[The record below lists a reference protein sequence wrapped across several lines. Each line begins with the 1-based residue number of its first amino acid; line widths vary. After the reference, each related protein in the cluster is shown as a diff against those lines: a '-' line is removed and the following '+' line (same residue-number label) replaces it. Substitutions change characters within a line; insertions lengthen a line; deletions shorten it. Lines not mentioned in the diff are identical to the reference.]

1 MLYKELNITICLIPV
16 RFLSLLQ
23 LRKLIPTRRTLIK
36 VLIILIVIFS
46 ISLPIVFYLEETPY
60 GKYICNTCHSM
71 NFYVVTME
79 KDPHGNYSC
88 MICHERPPPAELFE
102 MLLGELRRPEAVEIF
117 EKYHPQTQKNLLEHC
132 AKCHHKEDVEKLK
145 IHIYHLTTVETLHT
159 CSICH
164 VPHIKEFL
172 NKSCTQCHDYS
183 ATVEKHMYMHGSLTQ
198 RLISINCAQCHS
210 PQSSAYVP
218 PANVCLQA
226 TIEGESCLACHT
238 QLRPPDITGRPCI
251 ACHKK

>member
-1 MLYKELNITICLIPV
+1 VKSFP
-16 RFLSLLQ
+16 SLL
-23 LRKLIPTRRTLIK
+23 RRLISAARQILIK
-36 VLIILIVIFS
+36 FLIILIIIVL
-46 ISLPIVFYLEETPY
+46 ISLPIVFYIEETPY

-71 NFYVVTME
+71 NFYVAAIE
-79 KDPHGNYSC
+79 EDPHGNYSC
-88 MICHERPPPAELFE
+88 MVCHERPSLAELPGMMFTE
-102 MLLGELRRPEAVEIF
+102 VFQRPEAMEIF

-132 AKCHHKEDVEKLK
+132 ENCHHREDVEKLK
-145 IHIYHLTTVETLHT
+145 IHIYHLTIVETLHT

-172 NKSCTQCHDYS
+172 NESCTQCHDYS

-198 RLISINCAQCHS
+198 QLISINCAQCHS

-226 TIEGESCLACHT
+226 TIEGESCLACHA
-238 QLRPPDITGRPCI
+238 QLRPPDITGKPCT
-251 ACHKK
+251 ACHRK